1 MTSIATF
8 CNVPVSAAFND
19 KATSSSVSLDWI
31 MNSGVPTQN
40 SRASGLLSLPCDA
53 GVLSMFLNGISV
65 AASLPSDLVLGLDW
79 FQFVCNSTNPTS
91 AVVVQL
97 ISGPLELR
105 HNSLTSA
112 GSPSVAPVFRGDIG
126 VDLSSSSP
134 VSQGGPGVVSTPSS
148 MTNSNVNMND
158 DVNLMPM
165 NNPLS
170 NDCSVPLSDTFVRLI
185 EHEKITVHI
194 YARDSDGKLKS
205 ADTLRA
211 EFLAHQCTEFCLIL
225 RSEAALAG
233 LSPIPLSPS
242 ELERCKSNLRPNPRK
257 RKSTSLDDNVNKRH
271 RSSVETSETAFPII
285 LSQGEKDQIV
295 GKAQLSSS
303 RQGAE
308 TSRLRRGREF
318 SARLEEAQ
326 SSVIGVVYKLP
337 RTNPRQLMEPTVQ
350 ARQFMFKLVGPDLSA
365 EIIPIRQTGTD
376 SLTVTNYVQPST
388 QHQIEHHLPM
398 PVHREK
404 QMPSATQHKDE
415 ERGLLRQPVGG
426 NGQHFGETGTVQRNG
441 PLDLSETRAMTMGL
455 LALQGAELA
464 RAEVSDSDGHL
475 FRMQAMR
482 AQNACGT
489 RRCADVK
496 FIYFYHAFRKGIETS
511 GKYFQALQNRNIGVT
526 RDGQRDEQLHAI
538 WDICAAGMRLDWTVR
553 YDAQRRRR
561 LEGARPCAILQD
573 VDADPNVPDTS
584 AILATRLML
593 MHAEL
598 RPDPAI
604 FSSRTPSFCSV
615 WERSTVSRMGIGAY
629 PSGLGP
635 RVACASLALLTPSAF
650 GIFSFS
656 SGARWAPVERSAGID
671 GKGEHSVCP
680 RVTRTCLPFGFDACG
695 APPVRRTGVIDWDC
709 ARARTTGVFRWSALC
724 LSRESEQLTL
734 WLAEPRY
741 CFSTSS
747 FDFFFL
753 FSWDVPALCV
763 PGRAGYTTTR
773 RSSRFGFGFDI
784 SFFHLS
790 NAFVAG
796 LRAWLEPSLLAKF
809 FRILDFKCSLRDL
822 EPLSDSDMHPSPSRI
837 GHLGILSTA
846 RVLVGWPDGWASE
859 S

>member
-308 TSRLRRGREF
+308 TSRLRRGREC
-318 SARLEEAQ
+318 R
-326 SSVIGVVYKLP
+326 
-337 RTNPRQLMEPTVQ
+337 
-350 ARQFMFKLVGPDLSA
+350 
-365 EIIPIRQTGTD
+365 
-376 SLTVTNYVQPST
+376 
-388 QHQIEHHLPM
+388 
-398 PVHREK
+398 HR
-404 QMPSATQHKDE
+404 A
-415 ERGLLRQPVGG
+415 
-426 NGQHFGETGTVQRNG
+426 
-441 PLDLSETRAMTMGL
+441 
-455 LALQGAELA
+455 
-464 RAEVSDSDGHL
+464 
-475 FRMQAMR
+475 
-482 AQNACGT
+482 
-489 RRCADVK
+489 
-496 FIYFYHAFRKGIETS
+496 
-511 GKYFQALQNRNIGVT
+511 
-526 RDGQRDEQLHAI
+526 
-538 WDICAAGMRLDWTVR
+538 
-553 YDAQRRRR
+553 
-561 LEGARPCAILQD
+561 
-573 VDADPNVPDTS
+573 
-584 AILATRLML
+584 
-593 MHAEL
+593 
-598 RPDPAI
+598 
-604 FSSRTPSFCSV
+604 
-615 WERSTVSRMGIGAY
+615 
-629 PSGLGP
+629 
-635 RVACASLALLTPSAF
+635 
-650 GIFSFS
+650 
-656 SGARWAPVERSAGID
+656 
-671 GKGEHSVCP
+671 
-680 RVTRTCLPFGFDACG
+680 
-695 APPVRRTGVIDWDC
+695 
-709 ARARTTGVFRWSALC
+709 
-724 LSRESEQLTL
+724 
-734 WLAEPRY
+734 
-741 CFSTSS
+741 
-747 FDFFFL
+747 
-753 FSWDVPALCV
+753 
-763 PGRAGYTTTR
+763 
-773 RSSRFGFGFDI
+773 
-784 SFFHLS
+784 
-790 NAFVAG
+790 
-796 LRAWLEPSLLAKF
+796 
-809 FRILDFKCSLRDL
+809 
-822 EPLSDSDMHPSPSRI
+822 
-837 GHLGILSTA
+837 
-846 RVLVGWPDGWASE
+846 
-859 S
+859 